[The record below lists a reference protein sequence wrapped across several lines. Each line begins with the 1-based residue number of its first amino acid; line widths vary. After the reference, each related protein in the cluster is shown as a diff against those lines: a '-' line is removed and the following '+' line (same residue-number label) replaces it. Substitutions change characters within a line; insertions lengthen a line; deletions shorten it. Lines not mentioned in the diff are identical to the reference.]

1 MLLENLELGRMVEIF
16 VEREGYR
23 YHLTS
28 KVEDANERRLCVSLI
43 AARGRAFQFKNT
55 DEISIIYKDTE
66 QMWQW
71 DMVKGSVIKL
81 EDTVVHAFAIH
92 DKGHSFNRRNAYRIS
107 LEENVEIGFYV
118 INEGTKRSADLPAPG
133 EFEGGIADVTIDG
146 KLYPYPKL
154 LAKPEFSQGVVRD
167 ISENG
172 LGICTNLT
180 LKDEDSFFLY
190 IPTTYGKLL
199 TKAQVIRQ
207 MDLNPVSNKYR
218 NYYGCILKQADKRLI
233 RYIYDVQRERIR
245 NQKEKQ
251 EEDEML
257 KEAALRRK
265 EMEADKQE

>member
-1 MLLENLELGRMVEIF
+1 MLLENLELGRMIEIY

-28 KVEDANERRLCVSLI
+28 KVEDASERRVCVSLI
-43 AARGRAFQFKNT
+43 AARGKAFQFKNT
-55 DEISIIYKDTE
+55 DDISIVYKDTE

-81 EDTVVHAFAIH
+81 DDTMVHAFSVR

-107 LEENVEIGFYV
+107 LEEKVEIGFYV
-118 INEGTKRSADLPAPG
+118 INEGTKRSADLPAPD

-154 LAKPEFSQGVVRD
+154 LAKPEFVQGVVRD

-172 LGICTNLT
+172 LGICTNINF
-180 LKDEDSFFLY
+180 KDEDSFFVY
-190 IPTTYGKLL
+190 IPTSYGKLL
-199 TKAQVIRQ
+199 TKAQVIRR
-207 MDLNPVSNKYR
+207 MDLNPVSNKYK
-218 NYYGCILKQADKRLI
+218 NYYGCILKQTDKRLI

-245 NQKEKQ
+245 NHKEKMD
-251 EEDEML
+251 EDEARR
-257 KEAALRRK
+257 EAIRRK
-265 EMEADKQE
+265 KDMGAK